1 MHKFKTNDQNEKGN
15 QLKGWYLSMAG
26 VKFFVSIK
34 NERDI
39 IRRTMTKLKLCQI
52 PN

>member
-1 MHKFKTNDQNEKGN
+1 MHKFKTNDRNEKDN
-15 QLKGWYLSMAG
+15 QLKGWYLSLAE

-34 NERDI
+34 NECDTIER
-39 IRRTMTKLKLCQI
+39 IRTKLKLCQI